1 MGKENISAS
10 ETASRAS
17 CSQDGALYYAPE
29 ARDRWGCAF
38 RLENQPLVQRSNG
51 EETSSH
57 RLSSSAG
64 KEFGLIHKIIS
75 LINTQTLPR
84 STRELCLGKP
94 QLAGYLSFQW
104 GARQAVGRFTN
115 PFFCFIRCFT
125 RLQQLAGISASFP
138 FGSGCTLRPRLA
150 IKSRELMIAPGSE
163 EPPPRSALVFQS
175 RRGFLEPAQLV
186 ATRVPA
192 REARIA
198 PCCHETADCSPI
210 LCREGIR
217 NPPPSALLRCNH
229 NSPSP
234 WMVREVKEGWH
245 GEKNGN
251 GTAVL
256 GHLLPRRDGKPSRD
270 GLRLPTSHR
279 TPKSGVGGCH
289 TADI

>member
-1 MGKENISAS
+1 MPQRHETDGVVLLGSKIS
-10 ETASRAS
+10 
-17 CSQDGALYYAPE
+17 
-29 ARDRWGCAF
+29 
-38 RLENQPLVQRSNG
+38 PLQRSNE

-75 LINTQTLPR
+75 LINTQTVPR
-84 STRELCLGKP
+84 STQELCLGKP

-104 GARQAVGRFTN
+104 GARQARGRFTN

-150 IKSRELMIAPGSE
+150 IKSRELMIAPRSE

-234 WMVREVKEGWH
+234 WMVREVREGWH
-245 GEKNGN
+245 REKNGN

-256 GHLLPRRDGKPSRD
+256 GHLLPRRDGKPSGD
-270 GLRLPTSHR
+270 VLRPPISHR

-289 TADI
+289 TAYI

>member
-38 RLENQPLVQRSNG
+38 RLENQPLLQRSYG

-138 FGSGCTLRPRLA
+138 FGSGCTLSPRLA

-192 REARIA
+192 RKARIA

-234 WMVREVKEGWH
+234 WMVREVREGWH

-256 GHLLPRRDGKPSRD
+256 GHLLPRGHEKPSRD
-270 GLRLPTSHR
+270 GLRPPISHR

-289 TADI
+289 TAYI